1 MSGAPAATIRIA
13 AAAIVNRRGQML
25 LVRKTGTEIFM
36 QPGGKIDPGET
47 ARDALV
53 RELREE
59 LGLETD
65 EGALRFLGRF
75 SAPAANEPGHAVE
88 AVLYRLHHD
97 GPVSAQAEI
106 AELAWYPGD
115 LPQRTRLAPLTRDH
129 VIPAAGL

>member
-25 LVRKTGTEIFM
+25 LVRKAGTDIFM

-47 ARDALV
+47 ACAALV

-75 SAPAANEPGHAVE
+75 PAPAANEPGHAVE
-88 AVLYRLHHD
+88 AALYRLHHD

-115 LPQRTRLAPLTRDH
+115 LPQRARLAPLTRDH

>member
-1 MSGAPAATIRIA
+1 MSVASAATIRIA
-13 AAAIVNRRGQML
+13 AAAIVNRRAQML
-25 LVRKTGTEIFM
+25 LVRKAGTDIFM
-36 QPGGKIDPGET
+36 QPGGKIDAGET
-47 ARDALV
+47 ACDALV

-65 EGALRFLGRF
+65 EGALCFLGRF
-75 SAPAANEPGHAVE
+75 SAPAANEPGHVVE

-106 AELAWYPGD
+106 AELAWYPGG
-115 LPQRTRLAPLTRDH
+115 LPRRALLAPLTRDH